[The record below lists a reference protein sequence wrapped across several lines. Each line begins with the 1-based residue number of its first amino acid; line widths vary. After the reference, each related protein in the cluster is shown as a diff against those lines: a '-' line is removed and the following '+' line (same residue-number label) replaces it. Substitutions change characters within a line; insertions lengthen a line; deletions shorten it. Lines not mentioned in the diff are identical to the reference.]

1 MTPLQTIE
9 LDMLKQFVEI
19 CNRLELEYFLVCGS
33 ALGAVKYR
41 GFIPWDDDIDVAMPR
56 EDYQRFLRK
65 APSLLPDYVFLQN
78 FRTDPE
84 FPHIFSKLRDSRTTF
99 IEAGV
104 AHRKIHHGVYI
115 DIFPL
120 DGYPEGKLAQFR
132 LEFWKK
138 IYSWQQ
144 YCALEGDAPFKV
156 RIRNRIFR
164 LLGYH
169 KCTAKTLAKMEELFL
184 RYPASDSAIW
194 CNHGNWQGRL
204 EYAPRSQ
211 YGKGTWGEFE
221 GLTVRLPE
229 NYDAY
234 LTQKYGPWQQDLP
247 ESQKHSHHACILF
260 SPDRPYTDFL

>member
-9 LDMLKQFVEI
+9 LDMLKQFVKI
-19 CNRLELEYFLVCGS
+19 CDRLELQYFLVCGS

-56 EDYQRFLRK
+56 EDYQRFLRE
-65 APSLLPDYVFLQN
+65 APGLLPAHVFLQN
-78 FRTDPE
+78 FHTDPE
-84 FPHIFSKLRDSRTTF
+84 FPHIFSKLRDCRTTF

-104 AHRKIHHGVYI
+104 AHRKMHHGVYI

-132 LEFWKK
+132 LEITKK
-138 IYSWQQ
+138 FYGWQQ
-144 YCALEGDAPFKV
+144 YCALQGDAPLKV

-169 KCTAKTLAKMEELFL
+169 KRTAKTLAKMERLFL
-184 RYPASDSAIW
+184 RYPAQDSRLW

-211 YGKGTWGEFE
+211 YGNGTWGEFE

-234 LTQKYGPWQQDLP
+234 LTQKYGPWRQDLP
-247 ESQKHSHHACILF
+247 DSQKHSHHACILF
-260 SPDRPYTDFL
+260 SPDKPYTDFL

>member
-1 MTPLQTIE
+1 MTPLQTVE
-9 LDMLKQFVEI
+9 LDMLKQFVDI
-19 CNRLELEYFLVCGS
+19 SNRLDLQYFLVCGS

-56 EDYQRFLRK
+56 EDYQRFLLE
-65 APSLLPDYVFLQN
+65 APDLLPEYLFLQN
-78 FRTDPE
+78 FHTDPE
-84 FPHIFSKLRDSRTTF
+84 FPHIFSKLRDSRTAF

-104 AHRKIHHGVYI
+104 AHRKMHHGVYI

-120 DGYPEGKLAQFR
+120 DGYPEGRSAQFR
-132 LEFWKK
+132 LEITKK
-138 IYSWQQ
+138 FYGWQQ
-144 YCALEGDAPFKV
+144 YCALQGDAPLKV
-156 RIRNRIFR
+156 RFRNRIFR
-164 LLGYH
+164 LFGYH
-169 KCTAKTLAKMEELFL
+169 KRTAKTLEKMESLFL
-184 RYPASDSAIW
+184 RYPAEGSSIW

-204 EYAPRSQ
+204 EYVPRSQ

-234 LTQKYGPWQQDLP
+234 LTQKYGPWRQDLP